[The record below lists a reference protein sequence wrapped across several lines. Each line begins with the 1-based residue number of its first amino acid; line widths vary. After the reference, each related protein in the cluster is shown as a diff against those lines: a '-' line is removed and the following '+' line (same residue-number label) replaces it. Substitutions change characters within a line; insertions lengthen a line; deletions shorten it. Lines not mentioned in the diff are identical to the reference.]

1 NVRELDHAVERG
13 VLMAA
18 GERLRA
24 ADLGLN
30 AAGAGAALAGPAP
43 IEELPL
49 EDVERLLIEKALA
62 RYGGSVTQAAHAL
75 GLSRSALYRRIEKHG
90 L

>member
-1 NVRELDHAVERG
+1 MAV
-13 VLMAA
+13 

-24 ADLGLN
+24 VDLGLH
-30 AAGAGAALAGPAP
+30 AADSGAALPGPAP
-43 IEELPL
+43 IEDLPL

-62 RYGGSVTQAAHAL
+62 RHGGSVSHAARAL